1 MLKRSFWLLLAAV
14 AGALIW
20 AWARQRRDE
29 FSDHTPQFTPPRQ
42 FTAPPGTF
50 APADDDQVA
59 PAEAPA
65 EAEPPS
71 EAQAATPDEAETPAE
86 APAEA
91 EPPSE
96 AQAATPDEAE
106 APAEAPAEAEPPAE
120 AQAATPDEAEAP
132 ADAAQDE
139 ILGYCVRC
147 RTKRPMQHAHE
158 ETTESGRRAARGS
171 CPVCGANMF
180 TFLAANDDD
189 HGADA

>member
-50 APADDDQVA
+50 APADDDQV
-59 PAEAPA
+59 
-65 EAEPPS
+65 
-71 EAQAATPDEAETPAE
+71 
-86 APAEA
+86 
-91 EPPSE
+91 
-96 AQAATPDEAE
+96 

>member
-65 EAEPPS
+65 EAEPP
-71 EAQAATPDEAETPAE
+71 A
-86 APAEA
+86 
-91 EPPSE
+91 E

-106 APAEAPAEAEPPAE
+106 APAEAEPPAE
-120 AQAATPDEAEAP
+120 AQVATPDEAEAP